1 MSATSAASTSDNTKK
16 RKTSLMMEASEA
28 TEIFENDQNE
38 KLIDEISDALHR
50 LSLQKQTEE
59 MIKKLVEQKDQTS
72 GESKKSSTF
81 DKLAILQQMQQE
93 EMVVLKVGGKFF
105 YTTMKTL
112 MGERG
117 NSKVQTKKIIIAD
130 KVGKA
135 TAGKKRGEDE
145 EDEEMDEGG
154 DEEGGDE
161 MDEDGERPKEDGIS
175 SLEYVCAQD
184 NLFKVMFDSGFG
196 IERDEANKSAISF
209 PDRNPDYFEYILEHL
224 RQGGKVKS
232 LGIEKLNADELENIL
247 EESRYFATEKLSEYI
262 LFLLDKY
269 HKYDSN
275 LSNYAEIEEILN
287 DSVQNLKKVEIPLE
301 QIQQRLKSFED
312 SINESKKSVG
322 EYSRKL
328 VEQYQNFILGTDLES
343 DLSVKIDVSGQ
354 IFTIPFTSLRK
365 YENFLLSKYILS
377 PNFGLN
383 ENGCVFIDRN
393 PKLFALIHGYII
405 SGGKFNHFPKNLSQ
419 EKKLQLKQEAEF
431 YGLTTLV
438 QEYLDPL
445 RYPVEKIGKDN
456 IELKEKEDKLR
467 EIFAKERE
475 SPLLNDPYLLLS
487 PLFQNLEEIKNQE
500 KYRIDIGHCPK
511 LLDLT
516 DKTRYSR
523 QVSKPRLVNNLNG
536 FKLNWHRFTQGA
548 LDGLDWNNVF
558 AAGGGILGCC
568 LKDDNFDNNTAVSTI
583 YPTSV
588 NERTE
593 TNTSRAVSVIDDEND
608 ENEAADFGFW
618 RRFSKKATTKST
630 GEEGDEEE
638 EEETEQKQEVI
649 SKYPIGRFHNLDSMG
664 NSTLYSQYS
673 SHSYASLD
681 QRKARSSELAKTISE
696 STTSNKENAR
706 FIPDANIPA
715 PFKKSDIDLFLYALS
730 EEEAEEKIKHIYQT
744 IKKNMSRRL
753 LMNYAGD
760 KMEHKGYYS
769 HLKDEEKAKCIY
781 QDGIIRTEE
790 GTLIN
795 DDVLVVRTKFAVTF
809 YCYKLRPIQVVLRIY
824 KSPAEVLLGF
834 DIDCATMG
842 FDGNQVWS
850 SARAR
855 RALMYHTNLV
865 DVDRQSTTYEYR
877 LYKYSKRGFSVSIPG
892 YDTAKVQ
899 NQLLQYPRRF
909 PFTSTEYL
917 LHGLARLIAFDNSCR
932 AKNPKHILGV
942 YDDRDPNAAQLREE
956 NKALILSGE
965 LNVKSDYLDLNIIK
979 SYKYPPSFIFTTL
992 EKTRQ
997 IVSLINLKPEEQR
1010 DIKNWRDREKIRR
1023 TFRKGESVKF
1033 DSRLKNNTN
1042 IKMER
1047 DPDWKP
1053 HFIYSLNDIDTVLNS
1068 EKFDARISNKIQFL
1082 TVDPGTQK
1090 IGSFH
1095 PKDINFYRDAYQPVP
1110 FSKLPILKEAKM
1122 RTVWFKAM
1130 TELPPQHVIDERE
1143 KHVKENT
1150 NQYGFYNDNKD
1161 YTKDPFEERYQKFS
1175 MSRPNPNSQN
1185 IYDKWVQEEI
1195 WFEAF
1200 TPEESNKIEQ
1210 EFRKFIV
1217 YGNPE
1222 SFAISGSE
1230 LIDFSYWRLFLDSN
1244 HPTHPNT
1251 AAALHR
1257 KNFCESGHYFGGIDE
1272 DQVGTVTTLS
1282 YRSFY

>member
-1 MSATSAASTSDNTKK
+1 MSASSTTAADHSVKK
-16 RKTSLMMEASEA
+16 RKTSSNFDGSLEV
-28 TEIFENDQNE
+28 FENDQNE

-59 MIKKLVEQKDQTS
+59 MIKKLVEQKDQSVLIVAGSGDETS
-72 GESKKSSTF
+72 
-81 DKLAILQQMQQE
+81 DKLETLQKMQQE

-117 NSKVQTKKIIIAD
+117 NTQVQTKKIIIAD

-135 TAGKKRGEDE
+135 TGAGKKGGEDE
-145 EDEEMDEGG
+145 EEMEEG
-154 DEEGGDE
+154 GGDE
-161 MDEDGERPKEDGIS
+161 MEDEGPKEDGIS

-301 QIQQRLKSFED
+301 QIQQRLRSFED
-312 SINESKKSVG
+312 SINESKKNVS

-328 VEQYQNFILGTDLES
+328 VEQYQNFILGTDSES
-343 DLSVKIDVSGQ
+343 DLSVKIDISGQ

-377 PNFGLN
+377 PSFCLN

-456 IELKEKEDKLR
+456 IELKETEDKLR

-630 GEEGDEEE
+630 GEEGEEE
-638 EEETEQKQEVI
+638 EPKQKQEDVI
-649 SKYPIGRFHNLDSMG
+649 KYPIGRFHNLDSMG
-664 NSTLYSQYS
+664 NSSLYSQYRS
-673 SHSYASLD
+673 VSYASRD
-681 QRKARSSELAKTISE
+681 QRRARISE
-696 STTSNKENAR
+696 KANSFFNTEANKENIR
-706 FIPDANIPA
+706 FIPDPNIPA

-744 IKKNMSRRL
+744 IKKNMGRRL

-760 KMEHKGYYS
+760 SLSSKSRYFGRRNNNNK
-769 HLKDEEKAKCIY
+769 EEKNTLFE
-781 QDGIIRTEE
+781 DGIIRTEQST
-790 GTLIN
+790 GVN

-909 PFTSTEYL
+909 QFISTEYL
-917 LHGLARLIAFDNSCR
+917 LHGLARLIGFDNSCR
-932 AKNPKHILGV
+932 AKDPKHILGI
-942 YDDRDPNAAQLREE
+942 YDRDLDVAQLKEE

-965 LNVKSDYLDLNIIK
+965 LNVKSDYLDLNVIK
-979 SYKYPPSFIFTTL
+979 SYKYPPSFIFETL
-992 EKTRQ
+992 EKTRN
-997 IVSLINLKPEEQR
+997 IVSIINLKTEEPSKPLTAMTWRQKHEQR
-1010 DIKNWRDREKIRR
+1010 RKARKEFRR
-1023 TFRKGESVKF
+1023 NESVKF
-1033 DSRLKNNTN
+1033 DSRLKNNSTD

-1053 HFIYSLNDIDTVLNS
+1053 HFIYSLNDIDTILNS
-1068 EKFDARISNKIQFL
+1068 EKFDSRLSKKLQFL

-1095 PKDINFYRDAYQPVP
+1095 PKDINFYRDAYQPIP
-1110 FSKLPILKEAKM
+1110 FTKLPVLKEIKA
-1122 RTVWFKAM
+1122 RSIWFKAM
-1130 TELPPQHVIDERE
+1130 TEQPPQQVLDERE
-1143 KHVKENT
+1143 KQKKENP
-1150 NQYGFYNDNKD
+1150 NKYGYYGHHKD
-1161 YTKDPFEERYQKFS
+1161 YTKDPFEERYQQFS
-1175 MSRPNPNSQN
+1175 MSRPNPSPTTR
-1185 IYDKWVQEEI
+1185 YDKWIQEEI
-1195 WFEAF
+1195 WFETF

-1222 SFAISGSE
+1222 SFAISPSE
-1230 LIDFSYWRLFLDSN
+1230 IIDFSYWKLFHDSN
-1244 HPTHPNT
+1244 HPTNPNSVIT
-1251 AAALHR
+1251 LHR
-1257 KNFCESGHYFGGIDE
+1257 KSFYEYRDYRNDDREEEVVGIA
-1272 DQVGTVTTLS
+1272 TLS